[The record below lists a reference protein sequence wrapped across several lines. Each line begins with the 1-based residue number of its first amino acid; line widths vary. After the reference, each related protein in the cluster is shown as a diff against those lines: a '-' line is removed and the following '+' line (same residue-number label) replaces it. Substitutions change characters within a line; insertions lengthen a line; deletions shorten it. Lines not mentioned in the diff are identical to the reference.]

1 MHAGIF
7 KDPHFAST
15 CPHLLHTPQKE
26 SGPAFTNFS
35 CSFAYFYCQYNNE
48 ATKTPSNII
57 RTLLAQ
63 LLCDLDYT
71 ILEDTVKHLFS
82 KITQGH
88 GPPTDVKQ
96 LTELVAQVGRLY
108 RRSIVVIDGLD
119 ECPIELR
126 RNLLD
131 LVIMLA
137 SGNSTNILVVSR
149 KVVDIEDE
157 LKDFPTISLEHEQ
170 VNLKEDMRKL
180 ITEEFKDTK
189 KWGHRFQIM
198 KDEITES
205 LILGSGRNM

>member
-1 MHAGIF
+1 LG
-7 KDPHFAST
+7 KRS
-15 CPHLLHTPQKE
+15 QKE
-26 SGPAFTNFS
+26 CECG
-35 CSFAYFYCQYNNE
+35 FAYFYCQYNNE

-82 KITQGH
+82 KIAQGH